1 MVVALRQGLQLIQIL
16 SYVRKICQQGQR
28 WEATQDPYLQGSSE
42 TTGKLTPPPAYEL
55 VPKPSCPIPW
65 G

>member
-1 MVVALRQGLQLIQIL
+1 MVVVPRQGLQLIQIL
-16 SYVRKICQQGQR
+16 SYVRKISQQGQH
-28 WEATQDPYLQGSSE
+28 WEATQDPYLQQSSG

-55 VPKPSCPIPW
+55 VPKPSCPLPW